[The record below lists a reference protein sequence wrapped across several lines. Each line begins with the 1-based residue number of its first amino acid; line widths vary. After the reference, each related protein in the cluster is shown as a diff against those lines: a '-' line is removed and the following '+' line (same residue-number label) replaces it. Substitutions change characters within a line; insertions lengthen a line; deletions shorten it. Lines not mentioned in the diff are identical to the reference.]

1 MERTHHVDCNTTLD
15 DAELD
20 AHRQVLGMAAAIE
33 QLSQD
38 FARQQEE
45 LAAAYKRLQQY
56 AVQQGSSDSQ
66 QPSTF
71 ASSDTRGDA
80 SCCLHETELEEMQ
93 RLLEVK
99 DLALA
104 EALQQRNEHRLELE
118 KAETL
123 IRELRALHLDTTGGR
138 VPHAAWKVYPPSAP
152 GPFSTGASKNLQQR
166 PSSAC
171 ATQYSTA
178 NAGTRTPLSSAATA
192 ALLGCPGAINAP
204 RGERFDVESA
214 YQQRKETNDLFW
226 RKQYKQAVQMRKTP
240 LSLGQ
245 QQHAVATQQSS
256 GQPSLRI
263 FSCPS
268 NRRNVSDQ
276 RRDESVPFSRYIGIS
291 SRQTEIIKEQH
302 RLLS

>member
-1 MERTHHVDCNTTLD
+1 MAQTHHIDCNAALD

-33 QLSQD
+33 QLSQN

-45 LAAAYKRLQQY
+45 LATAYKRLQQY
-56 AVQQGSSDSQ
+56 AVQQESSGSQ
-66 QPSTF
+66 QSSTF
-71 ASSDTRGDA
+71 ASSVTRGDG

-138 VPHAAWKVYPPSAP
+138 VPQTAWKVYPPPAP
-152 GPFSTGASKNLQQR
+152 GSFSTGASTSHHQR

-171 ATQYSTA
+171 ATQYSAA

-192 ALLGCPGAINAP
+192 ALLGCPGAINTP

-214 YQQRKETNDLFW
+214 YQQREETNDLFW
-226 RKQYKQAVQMRKTP
+226 RKQYKQAVQMRKAP
-240 LSLGQ
+240 SSLGQ
-245 QQHAVATQQSS
+245 QHAVVSQQSS

-268 NRRNVSDQ
+268 NRRSVSGQ